1 MAYNHNISVKVC
13 GNPESSGGFGPIL
26 LLNNPSFVVEDQFY
40 VGFDKNSF
48 FFTITTYPTQT
59 VYKLVKNNVRSSG
72 AFRVGSLVIAI
83 SIPKNYKLEGGYT
96 PYDVLCA
103 LKDEFLKKCMTCKD
117 PVRETYEY
125 NAGKIDGHVLDEVVS
140 KFTLTCFRTPYRVM
154 TPNGP
159 VGYIEETE
167 EKIKEFFQDI
177 NYPEFDK
184 FKEVVVA
191 TTVHTTSYVPIS
203 NIQIPRPKKYE
214 VIVDGKRKGFYSNL
228 NEKIPV
234 ECHRKSS
241 DYYDNLSREF
251 SIQDLL
257 DGSVSHE
264 GVDLDTVQERVIVE
278 TESWGTPKK
287 KKVFLAIFPEEDAD
301 YFIRNP
307 QKLLVILVSSYT
319 RKEVKVSQQR
329 LLVITLEGNEI
340 AALKKNDGI
349 NVATTERSIY
359 KVKKCQLVK
368 EDELHVDVEPRKLPS
383 PPPAGNLTVNVTF
396 PEDKDLRGIRSVD
409 LQAKNCINNQDVF
422 SVSNLSL
429 KRSSENEGYNGKFKI
444 GAKTVPPCD
453 FYLKCSI
460 KNEVWKTE
468 EIKRN
473 EKSVTVTFFKIH
485 RPFTDRY
492 RRPLVCVLVTMMAL
506 VLGGLSFVL
515 YNKSRN
521 KNEQETAQQEVFT
534 RQDAY
539 NFMNNVGQKLREKQ
553 LAFDIVDSLYN
564 VYENHKDTIKKY
576 APNGI
581 WDYLCDYKK
590 VTDFVRRGDI
600 YSIKMVVDPH
610 NKYKLYNMHLDVL
623 KLIVKDDSKDFFK
636 SKYSTLKCFDD
647 IAELYN
653 DENECY
659 SDTKSG
665 YSTSKTG
672 STCVCE
678 QSSEQFKCSKCDL
691 WFNTN
696 DELTN
701 HQNYSC
707 SKNKFPCTQCC
718 LRFQNADKRRQ
729 HIEKYI
735 KEQGVEINRQD
746 LTQLKLSWMSSA
758 AQRELAVVSSRATN
772 QIS

>member
-340 AALKKNDGI
+340 AALKKNDSI

-539 NFMNNVGQKLREKQ
+539 NFMNNVGQILREKQ

-647 IAELYN
+647 IAEL
-653 DENECY
+653 C
-659 SDTKSG
+659 
-665 YSTSKTG
+665 
-672 STCVCE
+672 
-678 QSSEQFKCSKCDL
+678 
-691 WFNTN
+691 
-696 DELTN
+696 
-701 HQNYSC
+701 NYSAI
-707 SKNKFPCTQCC
+707 T
-718 LRFQNADKRRQ
+718 L
-729 HIEKYI
+729 
-735 KEQGVEINRQD
+735 
-746 LTQLKLSWMSSA
+746 L
-758 AQRELAVVSSRATN
+758 
-772 QIS
+772 

>member
-1 MAYNHNISVKVC
+1 M
-13 GNPESSGGFGPIL
+13 
-26 LLNNPSFVVEDQFY
+26 
-40 VGFDKNSF
+40 
-48 FFTITTYPTQT
+48 
-59 VYKLVKNNVRSSG
+59 
-72 AFRVGSLVIAI
+72 
-83 SIPKNYKLEGGYT
+83 
-96 PYDVLCA
+96 
-103 LKDEFLKKCMTCKD
+103 
-117 PVRETYEY
+117 
-125 NAGKIDGHVLDEVVS
+125 
-140 KFTLTCFRTPYRVM
+140 
-154 TPNGP
+154 
-159 VGYIEETE
+159 
-167 EKIKEFFQDI
+167 
-177 NYPEFDK
+177 
-184 FKEVVVA
+184 
-191 TTVHTTSYVPIS
+191 
-203 NIQIPRPKKYE
+203 
-214 VIVDGKRKGFYSNL
+214 
-228 NEKIPV
+228 
-234 ECHRKSS
+234 
-241 DYYDNLSREF
+241 
-251 SIQDLL
+251 
-257 DGSVSHE
+257 
-264 GVDLDTVQERVIVE
+264 
-278 TESWGTPKK
+278 
-287 KKVFLAIFPEEDAD
+287 
-301 YFIRNP
+301 
-307 QKLLVILVSSYT
+307 
-319 RKEVKVSQQR
+319 
-329 LLVITLEGNEI
+329 
-340 AALKKNDGI
+340 
-349 NVATTERSIY
+349 
-359 KVKKCQLVK
+359 VK

-429 KRSSENEGYNGKFKI
+429 KRSSGNEGYNGKFKI

-729 HIEKYI
+729 HIEKI
-735 KEQGVEINRQD
+735 HKKARDRNKSTGSNTDETELD
-746 LTQLKLSWMSSA
+746 EFSSA
-758 AQRELAVVSSRATN
+758 ERIGRS
-772 QIS
+772 

>member
-1 MAYNHNISVKVC
+1 MAYNQNISVKVC

-48 FFTITTYPTQT
+48 FFTITTQPTQT

-72 AFRVGSLVIAI
+72 AFRAGSLVIAI

-125 NAGKIDGHVLDEVVS
+125 NASKIDGHVLDEVVG
-140 KFTLTCFRTPYRVM
+140 KFTLTCFRTPDRVM

-167 EKIKEFFQDI
+167 EKIKELFQDI

-307 QKLLVILVSSYT
+307 QKLQVILVSSYT

-359 KVKKCQLVK
+359 KVTQCQLVK

-473 EKSVTVTFFKIH
+473 EKSVTVTFVKIH

-515 YNKSRN
+515 YNKLRN
-521 KNEQETAQQEVFT
+521 ENEQETAQQEVFT

-539 NFMNNVGQKLREKQ
+539 NFMDNVGRKLSEQQ
-553 LAFDIVDSLYN
+553 LAFDMVDNLYN
-564 VYENHKDTIKKY
+564 EYETHMDTIKKY
-576 APNGI
+576 APNGF

-590 VTDFVRRGDI
+590 VTDFVRKGDI
-600 YSIKMVVDPH
+600 DSIKMVVDPK
-610 NKYKLYNMHLDVL
+610 NKYKLYNMHLVVL
-623 KLIVKDDSKDFFK
+623 KLIVETKPNEEIFRSKF
-636 SKYSTLKCFDD
+636 SGLKCFDD
-647 IAELYN
+647 IAKLYDVEKESN
-653 DENECY
+653 
-659 SDTKSG
+659 SDTTSIK
-665 YSTSKTG
+665 STSKTG
-672 STCVCE
+672 SSLDARPASGQVVCID
-678 QSSEQFKCSKCDL
+678 CL
-691 WFNTN
+691 LRFNTSR
-696 DELTN
+696 ELVN
-701 HQNYSC
+701 HQKC
-707 SKNKFPCTQCC
+707 ACKNNKYKCEKCY
-718 LRFQNADKRRQ
+718 LRFKTEKERKDHYQQSHRKKASHNSLKGSASIIEDLDFLQN
-729 HIEKYI
+729 
-735 KEQGVEINRQD
+735 
-746 LTQLKLSWMSSA
+746 
-758 AQRELAVVSSRATN
+758 
-772 QIS
+772 

>member
-340 AALKKNDGI
+340 AALKKNDSI

-590 VTDFVRRGDI
+590 VTEFVRRGDI

-707 SKNKFPCTQCC
+707 SKNKFPCTQCW

-729 HIEKYI
+729 HIEKI
-735 KEQGVEINRQD
+735 HKTARDRKKSTRSNTDKTELDEF
-746 LTQLKLSWMSSA
+746 SSA
-758 AQRELAVVSSRATN
+758 ERIGRS
-772 QIS
+772 

>member
-48 FFTITTYPTQT
+48 FFTITTQPTQT

-72 AFRVGSLVIAI
+72 AFRAGSLVIAI

-125 NAGKIDGHVLDEVVS
+125 NASKIDGHVLDEVVG
-140 KFTLTCFRTPYRVM
+140 KFTLTCFRTPDRVM

-159 VGYIEETE
+159 VEYIEETE
-167 EKIKEFFQDI
+167 EKIKELFQDI

-251 SIQDLL
+251 SVQDLL

-307 QKLLVILVSSYT
+307 QKLQVILVSSYT

-359 KVKKCQLVK
+359 KVTQCQLVK

-473 EKSVTVTFFKIH
+473 EKSVTVTFVKIH

-515 YNKSRN
+515 YNIFRN
-521 KNEQETAQQEVFT
+521 ENEQETAQQEVFT

-539 NFMNNVGQKLREKQ
+539 NFMDNVGRKLSEQQ
-553 LAFDIVDSLYN
+553 LAFDMVDNLYN
-564 VYENHKDTIKKY
+564 EYETHMDTIKKY
-576 APNGI
+576 APNGF

-590 VTDFVRRGDI
+590 VTDFVRKGDI
-600 YSIKMVVDPH
+600 DSIKMVVDPK
-610 NKYKLYNMHLDVL
+610 NKYKLYNMHLVVL
-623 KLIVKDDSKDFFK
+623 KLIVETKPNEEFFRSKF
-636 SKYSTLKCFDD
+636 SGLKCFDD
-647 IAELYN
+647 IAKLYDVEKESN
-653 DENECY
+653 
-659 SDTKSG
+659 SDTTSIK
-665 YSTSKTG
+665 STSKTG
-672 STCVCE
+672 SSLDAQPASGQVECIDC
-678 QSSEQFKCSKCDL
+678 L
-691 WFNTN
+691 LRFNTSK
-696 DELTN
+696 ELVN
-701 HQNYSC
+701 HQNC
-707 SKNKFPCTQCC
+707 ACKKNKYKCEKCY
-718 LRFQNADKRRQ
+718 LRFKTEKERKDHYQQSHRKQASHNSLKGSASITNELDFWQN
-729 HIEKYI
+729 
-735 KEQGVEINRQD
+735 
-746 LTQLKLSWMSSA
+746 
-758 AQRELAVVSSRATN
+758 
-772 QIS
+772 

>member
-48 FFTITTYPTQT
+48 FFTITTQPTQT

-72 AFRVGSLVIAI
+72 AFRIGSLVIAI

-125 NAGKIDGHVLDEVVS
+125 NAGKIDGHVLDEVVE
-140 KFTLTCFRTPYRVM
+140 KFSLTPFDMPNRVM
-154 TPNGP
+154 TTNGP
-159 VGYIEETE
+159 VGYIVATE
-167 EKIKEFFQDI
+167 EKIKELFQDV
-177 NYPEFDK
+177 NYPEFDN

-191 TTVHTTSYVPIS
+191 TTVHTTSYVLIN
-203 NIQIPRPKKYE
+203 NIQIPRPQKYE

-234 ECHRKSS
+234 ECHSKSS
-241 DYYDNLSREF
+241 DYYDNLSWEF
-251 SIQDLL
+251 SIQDLI
-257 DGSVSHE
+257 DDHVSHE
-264 GVDLDTVQERVIVE
+264 GVVLDTGQERVIVN
-278 TESWGTPKK
+278 TKLWGTPKK

-307 QKLLVILVSSYT
+307 QKLRVTLVSSYT

-349 NVATTERSIY
+349 NVATTEQSKY
-359 KVKKCQLVK
+359 KVTNCQLVK

-473 EKSVTVTFFKIH
+473 EKSVTVTFVKIH

-515 YNKSRN
+515 YNRLSKEDD
-521 KNEQETAQQEVFT
+521 KPVAQKQELTPKEKAEPSLS
-534 RQDAY
+534 
-539 NFMNNVGQKLREKQ
+539 NVDSLLQTEDLK
-553 LAFDIVDSLYN
+553 FSMVDSLYN
-564 VYENHKDTIKKY
+564 RYLSQLNRAGFQRLYDYNKVIGFIRDGKIDSITKVVESKY
-576 APNGI
+576 
-581 WDYLCDYKK
+581 
-590 VTDFVRRGDI
+590 
-600 YSIKMVVDPH
+600 M
-610 NKYKLYNMHLDVL
+610 YKLYDNHQKVL
-623 KLIVKDDSKDFFK
+623 KLIVENDPSIFKDNCKKLQSFVEIRQLYQSVSQVVPGQVKTADDKTKTEDPNASTSNNSGGGSGDGGGISNTVRYKPTNNHPFKCLICGQHRGLTSKDALERHKAVF
-636 SKYSTLKCFDD
+636 
-647 IAELYN
+647 
-653 DENECY
+653 
-659 SDTKSG
+659 
-665 YSTSKTG
+665 
-672 STCVCE
+672 
-678 QSSEQFKCSKCDL
+678 
-691 WFNTN
+691 
-696 DELTN
+696 
-701 HQNYSC
+701 H
-707 SKNKFPCTQCC
+707 
-718 LRFQNADKRRQ
+718 
-729 HIEKYI
+729 
-735 KEQGVEINRQD
+735 KEE
-746 LTQLKLSWMSSA
+746 
-758 AQRELAVVSSRATN
+758 
-772 QIS
+772 

>member
-48 FFTITTYPTQT
+48 FFTITTYQTQT

-125 NAGKIDGHVLDEVVS
+125 NAGKIDGHVLDEVVG
-140 KFTLTCFRTPYRVM
+140 KFTLTCFRTPDRVM

-159 VGYIEETE
+159 VGYIVETE
-167 EKIKEFFQDI
+167 EKIKDLFQDI

-191 TTVHTTSYVPIS
+191 TTVHTTSYVPIN

-214 VIVDGKRKGFYSNL
+214 VIVDGEWKGFYNNL
-228 NEKIPV
+228 EEKIPV
-234 ECHRKSS
+234 KCQKKSS

-251 SIQDLL
+251 SIQDLI
-257 DGSVSHE
+257 DGNVSHE
-264 GVDLDTVQERVIVE
+264 GVVLDTVQERVIVE

-307 QKLLVILVSSYT
+307 QKLRVTLVSSYT

-349 NVATTERSIY
+349 NVATTEQSKY
-359 KVKKCQLVK
+359 KVTNCQLVK

-396 PEDKDLRGIRSVD
+396 PEDKDLRGIHSVD

-422 SVSNLSL
+422 SVLNVSL
-429 KRSSENEGYNGKFKI
+429 KRSSGNEGYNGKFKI
-444 GAKTVPPCD
+444 PAKRVPPCD

-460 KNEVWKTE
+460 KNEVWKTKK
-468 EIKRN
+468 IKRN
-473 EKSVTVTFFKIH
+473 EKSVTVTFDKID

-492 RRPLVCVLVTMMAL
+492 RKPLVCVLVTMMAL

-515 YNKSRN
+515 YNKLSKKDGKPVASKQEFTPKVKAEPSLSQVDGLLKTKDLKFSTVDNLCKQYLSQRDTTENSAN
-521 KNEQETAQQEVFT
+521 KAAFQ
-534 RQDAY
+534 RLYDY
-539 NFMNNVGQKLREKQ
+539 QKVIGFIRDGK
-553 LAFDIVDSLYN
+553 VDSITKVVESKYMYELY
-564 VYENHKDTIKKY
+564 
-576 APNGI
+576 
-581 WDYLCDYKK
+581 
-590 VTDFVRRGDI
+590 DI
-600 YSIKMVVDPH
+600 HQKA
-610 NKYKLYNMHLDVL
+610 LE
-623 KLIVKDDSKDFFK
+623 LIVKDDDNKRKFQSNYKN
-636 SKYSTLKCFDD
+636 LKGFDD
-647 IAELYN
+647 IRTQYSNNTAEKQSPVDPN
-653 DENECY
+653 PAHNE
-659 SDTKSG
+659 
-665 YSTSKTG
+665 
-672 STCVCE
+672 E
-678 QSSEQFKCSKCDL
+678 ECS
-691 WFNTN
+691 NPA
-696 DELTN
+696 
-701 HQNYSC
+701 S
-707 SKNKFPCTQCC
+707 
-718 LRFQNADKRRQ
+718 
-729 HIEKYI
+729 
-735 KEQGVEINRQD
+735 VEAKGI
-746 LTQLKLSWMSSA
+746 
-758 AQRELAVVSSRATN
+758 SSRAKRKAGGKSNTPPRPQYQCPKGCVKGGSPLRFKTQN
-772 QIS
+772 DLDAHMRVKHDER

>member
-48 FFTITTYPTQT
+48 FFTITTYQTQT

-117 PVRETYEY
+117 PVPVRETYEY
-125 NAGKIDGHVLDEVVS
+125 NAGKIDGHVLDEVVG
-140 KFTLTCFRTPYRVM
+140 KFTLTCFRTPDRVM

-159 VGYIEETE
+159 VGYIVETE
-167 EKIKEFFQDI
+167 EKIKDLFQDI

-191 TTVHTTSYVPIS
+191 TTVHTTSYVPIN

-214 VIVDGKRKGFYSNL
+214 VVVDGEWKGFYNNL
-228 NEKIPV
+228 EEKIPV
-234 ECHRKSS
+234 KCQKKSS

-251 SIQDLL
+251 SIQDLI
-257 DGSVSHE
+257 DGNVSHE
-264 GVDLDTVQERVIVE
+264 GVVLDTVQERVIVE

-307 QKLLVILVSSYT
+307 QKLRVTLVSSYT

-349 NVATTERSIY
+349 NVATTEQSKY
-359 KVKKCQLVK
+359 KVTNCQLVK

-396 PEDKDLRGIRSVD
+396 PEDKDLRGIHSVD

-422 SVSNLSL
+422 SVLNVSL

-444 GAKTVPPCD
+444 PAKRVPPCD

-460 KNEVWKTE
+460 KNEVWKTKK
-468 EIKRN
+468 IKRN
-473 EKSVTVTFFKIH
+473 EKSVTVTFDKID

-492 RRPLVCVLVTMMAL
+492 RKPLVCVLVTMMAL

-515 YNKSRN
+515 YNKWSKKDGKPVASKQEFTPKVKAEPSLSQVDGLLKTRDLKFSTVDNLCKQYQSQRDTTENSAN
-521 KNEQETAQQEVFT
+521 KAAFQ
-534 RQDAY
+534 RLYDY
-539 NFMNNVGQKLREKQ
+539 QKVIGFIRDGK
-553 LAFDIVDSLYN
+553 VDSITKVVESKYMYELY
-564 VYENHKDTIKKY
+564 
-576 APNGI
+576 
-581 WDYLCDYKK
+581 
-590 VTDFVRRGDI
+590 DI
-600 YSIKMVVDPH
+600 HQKA
-610 NKYKLYNMHLDVL
+610 LE
-623 KLIVKDDSKDFFK
+623 LIVRDDDNKRKFQSNYKN
-636 SKYSTLKCFDD
+636 LKGFDD
-647 IAELYN
+647 IRTQYSNNTAEKQSPVDPN
-653 DENECY
+653 PAHNE
-659 SDTKSG
+659 
-665 YSTSKTG
+665 
-672 STCVCE
+672 E
-678 QSSEQFKCSKCDL
+678 ECS
-691 WFNTN
+691 NPA
-696 DELTN
+696 
-701 HQNYSC
+701 S
-707 SKNKFPCTQCC
+707 
-718 LRFQNADKRRQ
+718 
-729 HIEKYI
+729 
-735 KEQGVEINRQD
+735 VEAKGI
-746 LTQLKLSWMSSA
+746 
-758 AQRELAVVSSRATN
+758 SSRAKRKAGGKSNTPPRP
-772 QIS
+772 QYQCPKGCVIGGSPLRFKTQSDLDAHMRVKHDER